1 MIKID
6 RNRIICNIIVKIY
19 PFCFRLA
26 KDFWKKIGNLIL
38 LLFFSDFEIWPL
50 TLILENLTIS
60 HSYEQNFSMLP
71 IILFPTIYN
80 SAVCS
85 LGTLNPSEQFS
96 ICSTIS
102 LLLIY
107 ETRPNDFDLQL
118 GCCISD
124 AFSIFLLVSKDFKII
139 FLSILLTTSAL
150 LKIIT

>member
-26 KDFWKKIGNLIL
+26 KDFWKKNRQFNFII
-38 LLFFSDFEIWPL
+38 FFWFDIWPL
-50 TLILENLTIS
+50 TLILEKRDHFSFVRTKFSDAPHYPLSNDINL
-60 HSYEQNFSMLP
+60 
-71 IILFPTIYN
+71 
-80 SAVCS
+80 AVCS

-102 LLLIY
+102 FLLIY
-107 ETRPNDFDLQL
+107 KTRPNDFDLQL

-139 FLSILLTTSAL
+139 FLSILLTTSVL
-150 LKIIT
+150 LRIIT